1 MYIKHIYIIF
11 PRLGERE
18 GTRDLRGDGPCS
30 IGHVYQLFGLRH
42 LLLLPH
48 SVYNPHRHIIIG
60 PTTSHT
66 HPPTPPDATR
76 HHHRRRMWSRRL
88 LNISHSHKKERK
100 RHGEITSQVD
110 KNAIEMITHIA
121 NCLFGY
127 LSRPVHFL
135 GWGFSYF
142 FLFLASLFKSNATVC

>member
-1 MYIKHIYIIF
+1 MSYTLCSVKSCLVTLSLSFYLHRVCGVEGVGIEEDTLGCRYIKHIYIIF

-42 LLLLPH
+42 LLLLLPH
-48 SVYNPHRHIIIG
+48 SVYNPYRHIIIG

-88 LNISHSHKKERK
+88 LNISHSHKKREK
-100 RHGEITSQVD
+100 RHGKLHPRWTKMQS
-110 KNAIEMITHIA
+110 K
-121 NCLFGY
+121 
-127 LSRPVHFL
+127 
-135 GWGFSYF
+135 
-142 FLFLASLFKSNATVC
+142 